1 MCLNEIGLH
10 APKMYTILSS
20 VVNIIGQETY
30 IPIDE
35 HKNLHFDNEED
46 IHVTPKTLYDK
57 LLRPQFRYANHL
69 VPIACFISM
78 VMNSASRKKY
88 PFNTH
93 HTPYRIG

>member
-57 LLRPQFRYANHL
+57 LLQH
-69 VPIACFISM
+69 
-78 VMNSASRKKY
+78 NSDTLTILYQS
-88 PFNTH
+88 H
-93 HTPYRIG
+93 VSYRW